1 MFKRILVIRAGAL
14 GDTVLALPSLQILRQ
29 QFPQAHIE
37 VVGYPVNW
45 SVALPRVDRITS
57 IDLPAFGGL
66 YSGTAH
72 SGLAREVAG
81 IDLVVAWTVRD
92 PRLSLQDAGAE
103 RTVWCSPLPPP
114 DIHAAQWLVDSLE
127 DLIPGDPQSAPPNLH
142 LSRAELDR
150 GEQTL
155 SDLGLERPIILHP
168 GAGTPWKRWPP
179 DRFAQLGDSLRA
191 GGSTVALACGPAD
204 ADSVAAVQAT
214 GARPFAVLPELPARH
229 LGAVLARS
237 VAVVGN
243 DSGVTHLAAAA
254 GAPTVALFGPTDPV
268 SWSPTGRVQVVRGCT
283 ERPTQAGQIR
293 ICDDP
298 RCMDGISVAQVL
310 EVLSDLVRVQEHG
323 SQGDHAG
330 AGHPDVESH
339 PLSQTPCAP

>member
-1 MFKRILVIRAGAL
+1 MPEPARNSPILMKQPGDIISKRIPVIRAGAL
-14 GDTVLALPSLQILRQ
+14 GDTVLALPALQMLRQ
-29 QFPQAHIE
+29 HFPQAHLE
-37 VVGYPVNW
+37 VVGYSENW
-45 SVALPRVDRITS
+45 SVALPLVDRITS

-66 YSGTAH
+66 YSGIAH

-81 IDLVVAWTVRD
+81 IDLVVAWTGHD
-92 PRLSLQDAGAE
+92 PRPSLQDAGAR
-103 RTVWCSPLPPP
+103 RTVWRSPLPPP
-114 DIHAAQWLVDSLE
+114 GIHAAQWLVDSLE
-127 DLIPGDPQSAPPNLH
+127 NVIPGDPQPTPPSLH

-168 GAGTPWKRWPP
+168 GAGAPWKRWPP

-191 GGSTVALACGPAD
+191 GGCSVALACGPAD
-204 ADSVAAVQAT
+204 PGSVAAVQRAT
-214 GARPFAVLPELPARH
+214 GARPFAVLPQLPARP

-237 VAVVGN
+237 FAVVGN

-268 SWSPTGRVQVVRGCT
+268 SWSPIGHVQVVRECT

-293 ICDDP
+293 VCDDP
-298 RCMDGISVAQVL
+298 HCMDRISVAQVL
-310 EVLSDLVRVQEHG
+310 EGLFDLVRVQ
-323 SQGDHAG
+323 
-330 AGHPDVESH
+330 
-339 PLSQTPCAP
+339 